1 MRWEEIVAFIGGPT
15 GLLLLIRAGNKSLKR
30 PDAAPAPEIVT
41 PTDTIAGITHSV
53 EATPPSSNALTILML
68 GVCVLIVGVSL
79 SLFFRPALVGWAA
92 KAKRASFRHFIKSR
106 INRKSARY
114 THHDGQASQTGAL
127 YYETAVRLGAI
138 IAQSDG
144 HPDPRQLTVVKRIFN
159 LTDKT
164 YPEADSLYI
173 RQLEERR
180 PMSAVIKPFLDSYGK
195 ASTVSETLIF
205 GMTSVAMSD
214 GQVVPAE
221 LGLIRMAADMLGI
234 TPAHT
239 KRILMFAG
247 YFGEQQNTRSHQSQS
262 SGTSYKHTSQSERD
276 RHLATLGLERGADK
290 AEIRKAWRK
299 LASKYHPDKLVSQ
312 NLPPQ
317 ELEKA
322 EDMMQAIN
330 AAYDWLKANGA

>member
-15 GLLLLIRAGNKSLKR
+15 GLLLLIRAGTRSLKR
-30 PDAAPAPEIVT
+30 PDARPAPET
-41 PTDTIAGITHSV
+41 GAPTDPLTGVTQSI
-53 EATPPSSNALTILML
+53 EATTPSSNTSMILML
-68 GVCVLIVGVSL
+68 GICVLIVAISL
-79 SLFFRPALVGWAA
+79 TLFFRPAFAGWAA

-106 INRKSARY
+106 INRKGRHY
-114 THHDGQASQTGAL
+114 THANANGAL

-144 HPDPRQLTVVKRIFN
+144 QPDPRQLTVVKRIFN
-159 LTDKT
+159 LTDET

-180 PMSAVIKPFLDSYGK
+180 PMSAVIKPFLASYGK

-221 LGLIRMAADMLGI
+221 LGLIRMAAEMLGI

-247 YFGEQQNTRSHQSQS
+247 YFGEQKNTRSQQSQS
-262 SGTSYKHTSQSERD
+262 SGASYKYSAQSERE

-330 AAYDWLKANGA
+330 AAYDWLKDNS

>member
-15 GLLLLIRAGNKSLKR
+15 GLVLLIRAGTQSLER
-30 PDAAPAPEIVT
+30 PDPLPAPET
-41 PTDTIAGITHSV
+41 ASSTDALAGVTHSV
-53 EATPPSSNALTILML
+53 EASTGSSSTL
-68 GVCVLIVGVSL
+68 LIVALGLATLCVAISL
-79 SLFFRPALVGWAA
+79 GLFFRPAFAGWAA
-92 KAKRASFRHFIKSR
+92 QAKRASLRQFIRSR
-106 INRKSARY
+106 INRQRGQY
-114 THHDGQASQTGAL
+114 THAGGPASATGAL

-159 LTDKT
+159 LTDEI
-164 YPEADSLYI
+164 YPEADSVYI
-173 RQLEERR
+173 RQLEGRR
-180 PMSAVIKPFLDSYGK
+180 PMSVVIKPFLASYGK
-195 ASTVSETLIF
+195 ASAVSETLIF

-221 LGLIRMAADMLGI
+221 LGLIRMAADMLGL

-247 YFGEQQNTRSHQSQS
+247 YFGQQQNARDSQGNAS
-262 SGTSYKHTSQSERD
+262 SASYKHSSQSERE
-276 RHLATLGLERGADK
+276 RHLATLGLEAGADK
-290 AEIRKAWRK
+290 AQIRKAWRK

-322 EDMMQAIN
+322 EDMMQTIN
-330 AAYDWLKANGA
+330 AAYDWLKDNS

>member
-1 MRWEEIVAFIGGPT
+1 MRWEEVAAFIGGPT
-15 GLLLLIRAGNKSLKR
+15 GLVLLIRAGTQSLEK
-30 PDAAPAPEIVT
+30 PIDPSTPEIAATIETLETVSLEAQT
-41 PTDTIAGITHSV
+41 TIASPNTLMVLAIMIC
-53 EATPPSSNALTILML
+53 ILIF
-68 GVCVLIVGVSL
+68 VISL
-79 SLFFRPALVGWAA
+79 SLFFRPAFAGWTE
-92 KAKRASFRHFIKSR
+92 KAKRASFRQFIRSR
-106 INRKSARY
+106 INRKSGQY
-114 THHDGQASQTGAL
+114 THANGQASETGAL

-144 HPDPRQLTVVKRIFN
+144 QPDPRQLTVVKRIFN
-159 LTDKT
+159 LTDET

-180 PMSAVIKPFLDSYGK
+180 PMSAVIKPFLASYGK

-221 LGLIRMAADMLGI
+221 LGLIRMAAEMLGI

-247 YFGEQQNTRSHQSQS
+247 YFGEQQNTRSNQNQS
-262 SGTSYKHTSQSERD
+262 SGTSYKHTSQSERE

-322 EDMMQAIN
+322 EDMMQTIN
-330 AAYDWLKANGA
+330 AAYDWLKDNS